1 MADNVDV
8 VSPEQ
13 QQADFKAELSQQ
25 MGLALGTI
33 KPADIANTGGAGGE
47 QQQTPN
53 IPADPF
59 GIFKEKFGYDTPETA
74 IREIEELRAY
84 KATPIVPELKF
95 ENEESARIVKAL
107 QAGKH
112 SEVYSILEQQMKID
126 RLTDGEITVD
136 RAADVVKLGMQLKY
150 KDLTPQEID
159 YKFNKQFGTPPK
171 PGLLPAEDQEEFDER
186 LKVWQA
192 VVDDKKME
200 LMIEAK
206 LARPELQNS
215 KQKLVFPEIES
226 QDQGYANYLKMVA
239 DGDKAAGIAQVEYKK
254 LTPELVEKKLNFND
268 EANKIAFEFQYKPSP
283 EKFSKAIE
291 ATIDEQA
298 FWKLFDNPDGTPDR
312 AKFLRVINYA
322 MDEDSV
328 LLEAMKQAKNATIK
342 ASLPD
347 NSQAGG
353 LVRQLVTAPGE
364 ESEMDKQMRLRGIRK

>member
-1 MADNVDV
+1 MADDIIVS
-8 VSPEQ
+8 SPEQ
-13 QQADFKAELSQQ
+13 QQAENKAFLDQQ

-33 KPADIANTGGAGGE
+33 KPEVGNIGAGD
-47 QQQTPN
+47 QQQDQTPN
-53 IPADPF
+53 IAADPF

-112 SEVYSILEQQMKID
+112 SDVYAILDQQMKID
-126 RLTDGEITVD
+126 RLVEGEITPEK
-136 RAADVVKLGMQLKY
+136 AADVVKLGMQLKY
-150 KDLTPQEID
+150 KDLTQQEID
-159 YKFNKQFGTPPK
+159 YKFNKQFGVPPK
-171 PGLLPAEDQEEFDER
+171 PALMPAEYEDEYNE
-186 LKVWQA
+186 KVAAWEAQ
-192 VVDDKKME
+192 VQDRKME

-206 LARPELQNS
+206 LAKPELLTS

-226 QDQGYANYLKMVA
+226 QDQGYVNYLKMVA
-239 DGDKAAGIAQVEYKK
+239 AGDKAAETAQVEYKK
-254 LTPELVEKKLNFND
+254 LTPELVEKKINFND
-268 EANKIAFEFQYKPSP
+268 ETNKIAFEFQYKPSP
-283 EKFSKAIE
+283 EKFTKAIE
-291 ATIDEQA
+291 ATVDEQA

-353 LVRQLVTAPGE
+353 LVRQLVTGPGE
-364 ESEMDKQMRLRGIRK
+364 ESEIDKQMRQRGIRK